1 MKFVN
6 NARLMVNKVQ
16 RARGVSCLL
25 IDCLN
30 VGDKLCQDEPDLV
43 LRSLNKEEFCFF
55 NRR

>member
-1 MKFVN
+1 MN